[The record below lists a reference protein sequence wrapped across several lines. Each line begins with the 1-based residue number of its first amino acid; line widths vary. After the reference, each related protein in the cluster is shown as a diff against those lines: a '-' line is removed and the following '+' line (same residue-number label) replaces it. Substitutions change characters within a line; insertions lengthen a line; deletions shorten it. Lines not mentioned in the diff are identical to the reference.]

1 MKVTHK
7 LVDESSKELVLFV
20 LTNGEQDLEKFTD
33 IKASIVQCH
42 IDSDGHNLTEA
53 ELFNEHNVS
62 HLMVEFASIIKIY
75 DDKFP
80 SAKKVVIGSNTNA
93 EVALDLLLKEN
104 EIIDG
109 GILIK
114 PILNIAIT
122 NGIMREDK
130 TKVLIIEGTQEDED
144 RLMDEQE
151 VADILSVNGYDV
163 SIAEI
168 EEDGE
173 LSDQD
178 VKVAMNWIKENF
190 NN

>member
-7 LVDESSKELVLFV
+7 LISEGSQGLVLYV
-20 LTNGEQDLEKFTD
+20 LTNGEKGLDEFTD
-33 IKASIVQCH
+33 LKASIIHCH
-42 IDSDGHNLTEA
+42 IDSNGHDITEE
-53 ELFNEHNVS
+53 ELFNEKNVGA
-62 HLMVEFASIIKIY
+62 LMHEFVGIIKEY
-75 DDKFP
+75 DAKFP
-80 SAKKVVIGSNTNA
+80 NAKKVVIGSAQNA
-93 EVALDLLLKEN
+93 EIALDLLLKEN

-122 NGIMREDK
+122 DGIMIEDK

-168 EEDGE
+168 DEGGN

-178 VKVAMNWIKENF
+178 VKVAMNWIQENF
-190 NN
+190 YN

>member
-7 LVDESSKELVLFV
+7 LINESNKDLVLYI
-20 LTNGEQDLEKFTD
+20 LTNGEKGLNEFTD
-33 IKASIVQCH
+33 LNATIIHCH
-42 IDSDGHNLTEA
+42 IDSDGHNITEE
-53 ELFNEHNVS
+53 ELFNKKNVDS
-62 HLMVEFASIIKIY
+62 LMIDFVEIIKEY
-75 DDKFP
+75 DSKFP
-80 SAKKVVIGSNTNA
+80 NAKKVVIGSDQNA
-93 EVALDLLLKEN
+93 EIALDILLKEN
-104 EIIDG
+104 EIVDG

-122 NGIMREDK
+122 DGIMIEDN

-151 VADILSVNGYDV
+151 VADILSVSGYDV

-178 VKVAMNWIKENF
+178 IKVAMNWIKENF
-190 NN
+190 YN